1 MGESFKSLCST
12 HPLMHLSSV
21 VSSRFLG
28 QVELDF
34 GLRHSLKWEV
44 GCAPHHPRKIPE
56 RLDTSLSHN
65 SLSLSS
71 WLLTFTS
78 CTLWT
83 TAIVPSCLYKPACG
97 GGMKVLPPTPSWSTC
112 SNWGGGGGEWR
123 VATQLLFSLLCL
135 DSVLSARKGVLH
147 LHLLCGC
154 GWRWSQISPQFV
166 PLISTPTFGDS
177 CALGQRVHRA
187 EAHTRV
193 YRHSPRS
200 GTVCGNTYST
210 ALSQC

>member
-97 GGMKVLPPTPSWSTC
+97 GGMKVLPISYSFLKHLFKLGRG
-112 SNWGGGGGEWR
+112 WGGMKSCHT
-123 VATQLLFSLLCL
+123 APIFS
-135 DSVLSARKGVLH
+135 SVPRLSF
-147 LHLLCGC
+147 
-154 GWRWSQISPQFV
+154 ISSERSAP
-166 PLISTPTFGDS
+166 P
-177 CALGQRVHRA
+177 
-187 EAHTRV
+187 
-193 YRHSPRS
+193 SPS
-200 GTVCGNTYST
+200 LWMWVKMVTN
-210 ALSQC
+210 